1 MLLPSAAMLGV
12 IVVPGPPQTRVTA
25 TGAPLCPYSLTNDPT
40 AVAGMTWPHPSTST
54 APCKAPGSLGLASD
68 CGKLAAMQ
76 AFVVDAFTDRP
87 FAGNPA
93 AVCLGTGDEA
103 WMQQVAAE
111 FNLAETAFLAGGPGS
126 YDLRWFT
133 PQVEV
138 DLCGHATLAAA
149 HVLWESGET
158 ADVLQFRTRS
168 GVLTAE
174 RTAGEITLG
183 LPADNPIP
191 VTEDVS
197 PLLAALG
204 VPAPRSV
211 HRGRDDYLI
220 EVADADAVR
229 AVRPD
234 FAALRAIPTRGVIVT
249 AMEGAAAVD
258 ADVVSRFFGP
268 AVGIDEDPV
277 TGSAHCLLGP
287 FWGPRIGRT
296 TLRAVQLSARGGR
309 LGVEVGP
316 ETVRLTGAAVTVLR
330 GQLHS

>member
-1 MLLPSAAMLGV
+1 M
-12 IVVPGPPQTRVTA
+12 
-25 TGAPLCPYSLTNDPT
+25 
-40 AVAGMTWPHPSTST
+40 H
-54 APCKAPGSLGLASD
+54 
-68 CGKLAAMQ
+68 

-93 AVCLGTGDEA
+93 AVCLGTAASGDHLGDER

-111 FNLAETAFLAGGPGS
+111 FNLAETAFLAGGPGA

-149 HVLWESGET
+149 HVLWEIGES

-168 GVLTAE
+168 GVLTAQ
-174 RTAGEITLG
+174 RTAGGIALG
-183 LPADNPIP
+183 LPADAATP
-191 VTEDVS
+191 VTEGTA

-204 VPAPRSV
+204 LAADRPVY
-211 HRGRDDYLI
+211 RGRDDYLV
-220 EVADADAVR
+220 EVADAAAVR

-234 FAALRAIPTRGVIVT
+234 FAALREIPTRGVIVT
-249 AMEGAAAVD
+249 ASEGAAAED
-258 ADVVSRFFGP
+258 AEFVSRFFGP

-287 FWGPRIGRT
+287 FWAARLGRT

-309 LGVEVGP
+309 LEVEVGP
-316 ETVRLTGAAVTVLR
+316 QTVRLTGAAVTVLR
-330 GQLHS
+330 GQLARHS

>member
-1 MLLPSAAMLGV
+1 MSRLG
-12 IVVPGPPQTRVTA
+12 
-25 TGAPLCPYSLTNDPT
+25 
-40 AVAGMTWPHPSTST
+40 
-54 APCKAPGSLGLASD
+54 SD
-68 CGKLAAMQ
+68 CGKLTGMQ

-93 AVCLGTGDEA
+93 AVCLGTAASGDHLGDER

-149 HVLWESGET
+149 HVLWETGET
-158 ADVLQFRTRS
+158 ADVLAFRTRS

-174 RTAGEITLG
+174 RTAGGITLG
-183 LPADNPIP
+183 LPADTPTP
-191 VTEDVS
+191 VTEEVG

-204 VPAPRSV
+204 VPAARSV
-211 HRGRDDYLI
+211 HRGRDDYLV
-220 EVADADAVR
+220 ELADAEAVR

-234 FAALRAIPTRGVIVT
+234 FAALRSIPTRGVIVT
-249 AMEGAAAVD
+249 AAGGAAD
-258 ADVVSRFFGP
+258 ADFVSRFFGP

-287 FWGPRIGRT
+287 FWAPRLGRT
-296 TLRAVQLSARGGR
+296 TLRAAQLSARGGR
-309 LGVEVGP
+309 LDVEVGP
-316 ETVRLTGAAVTVLR
+316 DTVRLTGAAVTVLR